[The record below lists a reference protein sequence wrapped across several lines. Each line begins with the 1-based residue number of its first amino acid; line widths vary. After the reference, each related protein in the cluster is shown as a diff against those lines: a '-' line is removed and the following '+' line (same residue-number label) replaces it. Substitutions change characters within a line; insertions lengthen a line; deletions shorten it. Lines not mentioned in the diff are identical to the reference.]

1 MGILLRLNTPEL
13 FPNVW
18 SKFGPVNGGKVGTLV
33 RIHVSK
39 LSCNCLQKQKPWSK
53 LQLSFSWSESRN
65 TEGQNSFGSVW
76 KLWDGGPSYWTGW
89 RCLLQHRRPWT
100 QIDRWHHQRWTLQS
114 PGCSAATPSQEEKD
128 LRAQLQSHQKLVNRS
143 RGSGKIS
150 LYVRNK
156 PWYGNTDLL
165 PTSTTPDGTQL
176 THKPIHFFTFFFLL
190 RA

>member
-76 KLWDGGPSYWTGW
+76 KLWDGATSYWTGW

-114 PGCSAATPSQEEKD
+114 PGCSAATPSQEEKG
-128 LRAQLQSHQKLVNRS
+128 LRAQLQSHKELVNRS

-150 LYVRNK
+150 FSICEKK
-156 PWYGNTDLL
+156 PDTVTLIYFLL
-165 PTSTTPDGTQL
+165 LQHLMVPSSPTNPSIFL
-176 THKPIHFFTFFFLL
+176 HFFFF
-190 RA
+190 